1 MKNLFLLILI
11 VILVCFY
18 LGFIYLSIRNA
29 WKAKQD
35 SYRLLREAWLNL
47 VNLQPYLEATI
58 IRYGLSKQI
67 SFERI
72 APHFPTPIE
81 ETAMEQ
87 KLKEY
92 FILQNAVK
100 RLQQTITQD
109 PVLQQS
115 QPLKDLQG
123 NLEKSLNE
131 FDKNW
136 YNYQGA
142 TDRYAQITS
151 CRLGSILQQIVEKQE

>member
-1 MKNLFLLILI
+1 
-11 VILVCFY
+11 
-18 LGFIYLSIRNA
+18 
-29 WKAKQD
+29 
-35 SYRLLREAWLNL
+35 
-47 VNLQPYLEATI
+47 
-58 IRYGLSKQI
+58 
-67 SFERI
+67 
-72 APHFPTPIE
+72 
-81 ETAMEQ
+81 MEQ

-100 RLQQTITQD
+100 KLQQTIIQD

-142 TDRYAQITS
+142 ADRYAQITS

>member
-1 MKNLFLLILI
+1 
-11 VILVCFY
+11 
-18 LGFIYLSIRNA
+18 
-29 WKAKQD
+29 
-35 SYRLLREAWLNL
+35 
-47 VNLQPYLEATI
+47 
-58 IRYGLSKQI
+58 
-67 SFERI
+67 
-72 APHFPTPIE
+72 
-81 ETAMEQ
+81 MEQ

-92 FILQNAVK
+92 FILQDAVK
-100 RLQQTITQD
+100 KLQQTITQD

-151 CRLGSILQQIVEKQE
+151 CRLGRILQQIVEKQE